1 MKSMHR
7 LPSSLLAFA
16 AVSSLAALGCTDDPP
31 TPTEVRGQISSDLG
45 NVLHETNAAFSGS
58 TASLPGGAALAMV
71 DQVLGTST
79 PASLRVHQLA
89 APFVGDGSNADPPA
103 DDLIDADASVSYLN
117 DQLFTDANHLGNGI
131 YQVPASLVC
140 SQTTVD
146 SSGNPVKTI
155 DQACADRFARA
166 DLRIR
171 VARDGGALIIALQVD
186 ADHDEPL
193 RFTLTHTSLAVTV
206 DLDGMQHA
214 ITALA
219 TLFNED
225 LPNVALAGQVTAKLE
240 ILGAAKLR
248 ASITIDRD
256 LSIQGAKTGASLDGP
271 DALVLRSAKAAAFSV
286 TLDGNAKSG
295 SFAVDLG
302 ETILKLPAF
311 TNNQRFELD
320 LPGATANAT
329 FTADQPLTLKQV
341 GLGNRT
347 TTVSLGGARAETID
361 LNPHDGRAFDAA
373 VSRDPATGK
382 ETITV
387 APKLDLELSV
397 DHTVLGDTPPV
408 YDVTQ
413 VLLDG
418 SVRTSD
424 ASNQI
429 EVVTGSLGIAT
440 SPVGH
445 GFTASAGQCVTSS
458 SATDPTTG
466 RSFTQYTVGACH

>member
-1 MKSMHR
+1 MHR
-7 LPSSLLAFA
+7 LPTSLLAFA
-16 AVSSLAALGCTDDPP
+16 AVSSLVALGCIDAPP
-31 TPTEVRGQISSDLG
+31 TPTEVRSQISSDLG

-58 TASLPGGAALAMV
+58 TASLPGAAALAMV

-79 PASLRVHQLA
+79 PASLRVRQLA
-89 APFVGDGSNADPPA
+89 APFVAGGSNADPPSN
-103 DDLIDADASVSYLN
+103 DLIDADASVSYLN

-131 YQVPASLVC
+131 YQVPPSLVC

-146 SSGNPVKTI
+146 PSSNPVKTI
-155 DQACADRFARA
+155 DQACADRLAKA

-171 VARDGGALIIALQVD
+171 VARDGGALIIAIQID
-186 ADHDEPL
+186 ANHDEPL

-206 DLDGMQHA
+206 DLDGMQRA
-214 ITALA
+214 SAALA

-248 ASITIDRD
+248 ASTTIDRD
-256 LSIQGAKTGASLDGP
+256 LSIEGAKTGESLDGP
-271 DALVLRSAKAAAFSV
+271 DALVLTSAKAEAFSI

-295 SFAVDLG
+295 SFAVGLG
-302 ETILKLPAF
+302 ETTMKLPAF
-311 TNNQRFELD
+311 TNNKRFELD

-329 FTADQPLTLKQV
+329 FTAGQPLTLTQV

-347 TTVSLGGARAETID
+347 TTVSLDGARAETID
-361 LNPHDGRAFDAA
+361 INPHDGHAFDAT
-373 VSRDPATGK
+373 VSRDPTTGK

-387 APKLDLELSV
+387 TPKVDLELSV

-418 SVRTSD
+418 SVRTTD

-429 EVVTGSLGIAT
+429 EVATGSFGIAT
-440 SPVGH
+440 SPAGH

-458 SATDPTTG
+458 SAIDPATS
-466 RSFTQYTVGACH
+466 RSYTQYTVGACH

>member
-1 MKSMHR
+1 MHR
-7 LPSSLLAFA
+7 LPASLLAFA

-31 TPTEVRGQISSDLG
+31 TPTEVRSQISSDLG

-71 DQVLGTST
+71 DQVFGTST
-79 PASLRVHQLA
+79 PASLRVRQLA
-89 APFVGDGSNADPPA
+89 APFVAGGSNADPPGS
-103 DDLIDADASVSYLN
+103 DPIDADASVSYLN

-131 YQVPASLVC
+131 YQVPPSLVC
-140 SQTTVD
+140 SQATVD
-146 SSGNPVKTI
+146 QSGNSVKTI
-155 DQACADRFARA
+155 DPACADRLAKA

-171 VARDGGALIIALQVD
+171 VARDGGALIIAIQVD

-206 DLDGMQHA
+206 DLDGMQRA
-214 ITALA
+214 IAALA

-225 LPNVALAGQVTAKLE
+225 LPNVALAGQVTARLE

-248 ASITIDRD
+248 ASIAIDRD
-256 LSIQGAKTGASLDGP
+256 LSIQGARAGASLDGP
-271 DALVLRSAKAAAFSV
+271 DALVLTSAKAEAFSV

-295 SFAVDLG
+295 SFAVGLG
-302 ETILKLPAF
+302 ETTVKLPAF
-311 TNNQRFELD
+311 TSSKRFELD

-329 FTADQPLTLKQV
+329 FTPGQPLTLTGV

-347 TTVSLGGARAETID
+347 TTVSLDGARAETID
-361 LNPHDGRAFDAA
+361 INPHDGRAFSAA
-373 VSRDPATGK
+373 VSRDSATGK

-387 APKLDLELSV
+387 TPKLDLELGV
-397 DHTVLGDTPPV
+397 DHAVLGDTPPV

-429 EVVTGSLGIAT
+429 EVVTGSFGIAT

-458 SATDPTTG
+458 SAIDPATS
-466 RSFTQYTVGACH
+466 RSYTQYAVGACH

>member
-1 MKSMHR
+1 MHR
-7 LPSSLLAFA
+7 LPTSLLAFA
-16 AVSSLAALGCTDDPP
+16 AVLSLAALGCTDDPP
-31 TPTEVRGQISSDLG
+31 TPIEVRSQISSDLG

-71 DQVLGTST
+71 DQLLGTST
-79 PASLRVHQLA
+79 PVSLRVRQLVT
-89 APFVGDGSNADPPA
+89 PFVAGGSNADPPSN
-103 DDLIDADASVSYLN
+103 DLIDADASVSYFN

-131 YQVPASLVC
+131 YQVPPSLVC

-146 SSGNPVKTI
+146 PSGKPVKTI
-155 DQACADRFARA
+155 DQACADRLAKA

-171 VARDGGALIIALQVD
+171 VARDGGALIIAIQVD
-186 ADHDEPL
+186 ANHDEPL

-206 DLDGMQHA
+206 DLDGMQRA
-214 ITALA
+214 IAALA
-219 TLFNED
+219 ALFNED

-248 ASITIDRD
+248 ASTTIDRD
-256 LSIQGAKTGASLDGP
+256 LSIKGAKTGASLDGP
-271 DALVLRSAKAAAFSV
+271 DALVLTSAKAEAFAV

-302 ETILKLPAF
+302 ETTMKLPAF
-311 TNNQRFELD
+311 TNNKRFELD

-329 FTADQPLTLKQV
+329 FTAGQPLTLTQV
-341 GLGNRT
+341 GLGNHT
-347 TTVSLGGARAETID
+347 TTVSLDGARAETID
-361 LNPHDGRAFDAA
+361 INPHDGRVFDAT
-373 VSRDPATGK
+373 VSRDPTTGK
-382 ETITV
+382 ETFTV
-387 APKLDLELSV
+387 TPKVDLELSV

-413 VLLDG
+413 VLLYG

-429 EVVTGSLGIAT
+429 EVVTGSFGVAT
-440 SPVGH
+440 SPAGH

-458 SATDPTTG
+458 SAIDPATS
-466 RSFTQYTVGACH
+466 RSYTQYTAGACH